1 MQTRS
6 QAKVQSLGS
15 PVSPLEDSG
24 LRPPSS
30 VSDEG
35 SDLGLAIMLG
45 DGAVSDVGGGSTGA
59 SASSDL
65 SNATIV
71 ATQAPASEAKV
82 ATSLEQVEA
91 TRPPATSTQ
100 APIGS
105 LQASIPSSGGGS
117 EPAYLSA
124 LPHHPLSGDGTSLRI
139 PTIITNKG
147 QKVN

>member
-15 PVSPLEDSG
+15 PVSPLGDSG

-91 TRPPATSTQ
+91 TRPPATS
-100 APIGS
+100 PIGS

-139 PTIITNKG
+139 PTYD
-147 QKVN
+147 